1 MTDIYTDNICY
12 DAIMVPWLSSQWSPS
27 GLTIVLSPNS
37 SFQKRFP
44 MIFKVI
50 KKPLIRYTFLSS
62 FARFWAQNLGSEF
75 QGQIDE
81 NPLILN
87 DCSRFLK
94 KLCRY
99 LENLFRRIFKHF
111 ILLFQGHRN

>member
-1 MTDIYTDNICY
+1 MESFGPNNCLIPEFIISKTISDDFQGYKKALNQIYISKLICP
-12 DAIMVPWLSSQWSPS
+12 ILGP
-27 GLTIVLSPNS
+27 
-37 SFQKRFP
+37 
-44 MIFKVI
+44 
-50 KKPLIRYTFLSS
+50 
-62 FARFWAQNLGSEF
+62 QNLGSEF